1 MDHQLDRRIIVV
13 APSRRG
19 RARHFDPGVMKIVR
33 GYTGA
38 YVYRQIETLQTA
50 GMLRLEE
57 MSSEVVILNV
67 GAIGSIR
74 SLLISRSRVR
84 IPTGSP

>member
-1 MDHQLDRRIIVV
+1 LIDASSSWRH
-13 APSRRG
+13 RG
-19 RARHFDPGVMKIVR
+19 EGEPDISTQRVMKIVR

-38 YVYRQIETLQTA
+38 YVYRQIETLQRA

-67 GAIGSIR
+67 AAVGSIR

-84 IPTGSP
+84 IPTGST